1 MQAIDD
7 GKIDVNRLISHRYQ
21 QLAQLQR
28 AFAED
33 FRRPEYIK
41 GILAHPAD

>member
-1 MQAIDD
+1 MDP
-7 GKIDVNRLISHRYQ
+7 LISRRYQ
-21 QLAQLQR
+21 QLGQLQQ

-41 GILAHPAD
+41 GILTCAAD